1 MSEQVL
7 AKTAVKGKEKASALS
22 ALMKAGKTNDSNGT
36 DTKAFIKKLT
46 ELTQTKGTEKSSN
59 IIKLKDDK
67 QKDAKTDKPK
77 TDGLDEETQMSIKQ
91 LLSHIKLNDKLAI
104 EKSVKE
110 LRDNAQ
116 KHSEDDKKNEK
127 NSLKKLLESAKDGGV
142 EVKKLSVEKL
152 DSKTAKE
159 FEAKEILYKK

>member
-1 MSEQVL
+1 MSEQVV
-7 AKTAVKGKEKASALS
+7 AKTAVKGKDKASALS

-77 TDGLDEETQMSIKQ
+77 TFIKKLTELTQTKGT
-91 LLSHIKLNDKLAI
+91 
-104 EKSVKE
+104 EKSSNLTKSP
-110 LRDNAQ
+110 
-116 KHSEDDKKNEK
+116 K
-127 NSLKKLLESAKDGGV
+127 SLL
-142 EVKKLSVEKL
+142 
-152 DSKTAKE
+152 
-159 FEAKEILYKK
+159 